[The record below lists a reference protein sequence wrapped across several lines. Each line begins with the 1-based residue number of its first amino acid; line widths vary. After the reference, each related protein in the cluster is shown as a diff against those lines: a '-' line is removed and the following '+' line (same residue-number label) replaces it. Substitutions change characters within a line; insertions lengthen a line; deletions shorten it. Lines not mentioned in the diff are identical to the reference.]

1 MSVAVQSLPSP
12 VSRLDILAKTF
23 GIRGTGS
30 GSVTRTI
37 RQGKPG
43 LRHSAFVLACHNPP
57 STTLASGR
65 NDHQCIG
72 GSCGD
77 CGGTGTGL
85 RAGAAAGR
93 GGGAELILSFSLAMS
108 LAICC

>member
-30 GSVTRTI
+30 GSVTR
-37 RQGKPG
+37 QGKPG
-43 LRHSAFVLACHNPP
+43 LRHSAFVLACHNLP